1 MATQKERILEKIK
14 KDGEVSSVW
23 AAHNYILRLSER
35 AQELKADGYNI
46 ETFYK
51 YNKKGRRLPYAF
63 YRIANSIEN
72 IDT

>member
-1 MATQKERILEKIK
+1 MESKTQKQRILDKLN

-35 AQELKADGYNI
+35 ARELKADGHNI

-51 YNKKGRRLPYAF
+51 YDKKGKRLPYAF
-63 YRIANSIEN
+63 YRIRKQNEKV
-72 IDT
+72 